1 MRSLQLLSSSALR
14 LGSCLGHSWPWQHAA
29 AAAAASYSAAAA
41 GAAVPEAAI
50 EVTQQGP
57 TALVELNRPK
67 ALNALSTQVMHEL
80 VDAVMQLDAEPSVR
94 AIIITGRGKAFA
106 AGADIREMAGLDQA
120 QAEQQQ
126 LFARWQ
132 ELSTGRKGWTPLI
145 AAVNGI
151 ALGGGAELAMLCDV
165 IIASTA
171 ASFGLPEVTLG
182 VIPGIG
188 GTQRLPRLV
197 GRARAMDAMLTARRI
212 SAEEALSWG
221 LVSRLVQPEQ
231 LLPEAQAIADKLA
244 SFSPGAVARLLQA
257 SHAADNMPLDAAL
270 LEERRLFYS
279 CFGTADQREG
289 MGAFLEKRQPVF
301 TKNKQ
306 PI

>member
-1 MRSLQLLSSSALR
+1 MRSLQLLSSSASR
-14 LGSCLGHSWPWQHAA
+14 LGSSLGHTWPWQHTAA
-29 AAAAASYSAAAA
+29 AAQYSAAAA
-41 GAAVPEAAI
+41 GAAASEAVI
-50 EVTQQGP
+50 EVTQQGSS
-57 TALVELNRPK
+57 AVVELKRPK

-80 VDAVMQLDAEPSVR
+80 VDAVMQLDADSSVR

-106 AGADIREMAGLDQA
+106 AGADIREMVGLDHA

-132 ELSTGRKGWTPLI
+132 ELATGRKCWTPLI

-151 ALGGGAELAMLCDV
+151 ALGGGAELAMLCDI

-197 GRARAMDAMLTARRI
+197 GRARAMDAMLTARRV

-221 LVSRLVQPEQ
+221 LVSRLVPPEQ
-231 LLPEAQAIADKLA
+231 LLPEAHAIADKLA
-244 SFSPGAVARLLQA
+244 SLSPGAVARMLQA
-257 SHAADNMPLDAAL
+257 SHAAENMPLDAAL
-270 LEERRLFYS
+270 LEERRLFYG

-301 TKNKQ
+301 SRDKQ
-306 PI
+306 LM